1 MAKYIL
7 KCIDDTNDAYG
18 ASVTYEFEANKI
30 TNISFHLA
38 QFLRSAGYTWVE
50 NVEITKDENINN
62 DSFNHI
68 DDSSI
73 ENSVLY
79 YGVGGSDRADA
90 FSMEYEKN
98 KK

>member
-7 KCIDDTNDAYG
+7 KCVNDTNDALE
-18 ASVTYEFEANKI
+18 SIVTYEFESNEI

-38 QFLRSAGYTWVE
+38 QFLRSAGFTWIE
-50 NVEITKDENINN
+50 NVKIIKDENINN

-73 ENSVLY
+73 KNSVLY

-90 FSMEYEKN
+90 FSFEYDKN
-98 KK
+98 TK